1 MKKIRKIKK
10 TSTKDNFEKLKTK
23 DNSFIIC
30 EISLD
35 DKANQEYFDIL
46 AYEEYLRNLNSKG
59 GGFSDEQ

>member
-1 MKKIRKIKK
+1 MRKIKK
-10 TSTKDNFEKLKTK
+10 AITNDNFKKLKTK

-46 AYEEYLRNLNSKG
+46 AYEEYLKNLESKCD
-59 GGFSDEQ
+59 GFSDEQ

>member
-1 MKKIRKIKK
+1 MKKISKAI
-10 TSTKDNFEKLKTK
+10 TKDNLRKLKAK

-46 AYEEYLRNLNSKG
+46 AYEEYLKNLESKG
-59 GGFSDEQ
+59 GGLSDEQ

>member
-1 MKKIRKIKK
+1 MKKIKK
-10 TSTKDNFEKLKTK
+10 SSTEDNLKKLKTK

>member
-1 MKKIRKIKK
+1 MRKIKK
-10 TSTKDNFEKLKTK
+10 AITNDNFRKLKTK

-46 AYEEYLRNLNSKG
+46 AYEEYLKNLESKG

>member
-1 MKKIRKIKK
+1 MKRIKKKI
-10 TSTKDNFEKLKTK
+10 TKDNLRKLKSK

-46 AYEEYLRNLNSKG
+46 AYEEYLKNLETKG

>member
-1 MKKIRKIKK
+1 MKKIKK
-10 TSTKDNFEKLKTK
+10 SSTKDNFKKLKTK

-59 GGFSDEQ
+59 GDFFDEE

>member
-1 MKKIRKIKK
+1 MKKIKA
-10 TSTKDNFEKLKTK
+10 KDNLFMK
-23 DNSFIIC
+23 C

-46 AYEEYLRNLNSKG
+46 AYEEYLKNLENKG

>member
-1 MKKIRKIKK
+1 MKKIKK
-10 TSTKDNFEKLKTK
+10 SSTKDNFKKLKTK
-23 DNSFIIC
+23 DNSFIIY

-46 AYEEYLRNLNSKG
+46 AYEEYLKNSESKG

>member
-1 MKKIRKIKK
+1 MKKIKK
-10 TSTKDNFEKLKTK
+10 SSTEDNLKKLKTK

-46 AYEEYLRNLNSKG
+46 AYEEYLKNLNNEG

>member
-1 MKKIRKIKK
+1 MKKIKK
-10 TSTKDNFEKLKTK
+10 ASTTDNFKKLKTK

-46 AYEEYLRNLNSKG
+46 AYEKYLKNLDNKG

>member
-1 MKKIRKIKK
+1 MKKIKK
-10 TSTKDNFEKLKTK
+10 SSTKDNFKKLKTK

-46 AYEEYLRNLNSKG
+46 AYEEYLSNLNSKG
-59 GGFSDEQ
+59 GGFSDEE

>member
-1 MKKIRKIKK
+1 MKKIKK
-10 TSTKDNFEKLKTK
+10 TITKDNLKKLKTK

-46 AYEEYLRNLNSKG
+46 AYEEYLKNLESKG

>member
-1 MKKIRKIKK
+1 MKKIKK
-10 TSTKDNFEKLKTK
+10 SSTKDNFKKLKTK
-23 DNSFIIC
+23 DISFIIC

-46 AYEEYLRNLNSKG
+46 AYEEYLKNLDSKG

>member
-1 MKKIRKIKK
+1 MKKIKKSIKK
-10 TSTKDNFEKLKTK
+10 DNLRKLKSK

-35 DKANQEYFDIL
+35 DKAKKEYFDIL
-46 AYEEYLRNLNSKG
+46 AYEEYLKDLESKG

>member
-1 MKKIRKIKK
+1 MKKIKK
-10 TSTKDNFEKLKTK
+10 TSTKDNFKKLKTK

-46 AYEEYLRNLNSKG
+46 TYEEYLKK
-59 GGFSDEQ
+59 FKQ

>member
-1 MKKIRKIKK
+1 MKKSPTAI
-10 TSTKDNFEKLKTK
+10 TKDNLRKLKSK

-46 AYEEYLRNLNSKG
+46 AYEEYLKNLESKG